1 MYRKCMEMVIW
12 VILNFIFFWSEMICL
27 IDLLVFKFVCWY
39 IFIIFFIYNKLVL
52 SKIIDSWLRMLVS
65 FENLF

>member
-39 IFIIFFIYNKLVL
+39 IFIILFIYNKLVL
-52 SKIIDSWLRMLVS
+52 SKIIDSWLRMLVV
-65 FENLF
+65 FKF